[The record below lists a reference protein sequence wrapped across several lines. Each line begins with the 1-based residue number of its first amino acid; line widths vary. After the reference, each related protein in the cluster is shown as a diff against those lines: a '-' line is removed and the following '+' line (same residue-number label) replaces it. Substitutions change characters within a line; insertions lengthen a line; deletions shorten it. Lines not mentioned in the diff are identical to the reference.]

1 VGWTLLLQNV
11 WVRRAALWLC
21 VVLVLLG
28 LREHLVR
35 IGERKG
41 MQAEQSRSALEGEQ
55 VRSQERQNA
64 VSRIGSLQ
72 EQIAVLARQSEA
84 LAAVVAR
91 NSSTAKLESAQRV
104 EAAASVAALP
114 SASLH
119 LANVKALATAGV
131 SDSGGGVYSPD
142 EERAI
147 AACLVDRP
155 LCQKQN
161 VALSAANEGL
171 QQQVLGEQKARGSEQ
186 QRYDVLAGYTGDL
199 EREYVRMY
207 NAVPKNRNWVLSV
220 LTLGLKGRPK
230 RLAVPSLE
238 ELRRGNGKAKA
249 GN

>member
-1 VGWTLLLQNV
+1 VVWILLFQNV
-11 WVRRAALWLC
+11 WVRRAALVLC

-35 IGERKG
+35 VGERKG
-41 MQAEQSRSALEGEQ
+41 MQAEQSRSVVEGEQ
-55 VRSQERQNA
+55 ARSQERQNA
-64 VSRIGSLQ
+64 VSRIGLLQ
-72 EQIAVLARQSEA
+72 EQIGKLERQSEA

-91 NSSTAKLESAQRV
+91 NNANAQLGSAQRI
-104 EAAASVAALP
+104 EAAASVAAIP

-119 LANVKALATAGV
+119 LANVKALAAAGV

-147 AACLVDRP
+147 AACLADRP

-171 QQQVLGEQKARGSEQ
+171 QQQVLGEQKALGFEQ

-207 NAVPKNRNWVLSV
+207 NAIPKNRNWVLSV
-220 LTLGLKGRPK
+220 VTLGLKGRPK

-238 ELRRGNGKAKA
+238 ELRRGNGKTKA
-249 GN
+249 GD